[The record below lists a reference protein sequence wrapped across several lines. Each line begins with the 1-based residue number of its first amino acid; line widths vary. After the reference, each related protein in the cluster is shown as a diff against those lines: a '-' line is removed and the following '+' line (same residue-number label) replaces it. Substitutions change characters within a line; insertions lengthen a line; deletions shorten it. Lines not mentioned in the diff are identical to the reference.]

1 MDILKI
7 SFSYVVNNSFKEK
20 YFKLYRKIESEEKI
34 ILKGILNEIFL
45 ISIKSC
51 EKIIK
56 NKN

>member
-1 MDILKI
+1 ML
-7 SFSYVVNNSFKEK
+7 FNNSFKEK